1 MRSIF
6 SLIYVVVGFFVASAN
21 NYVLF
26 DTINNAIS
34 FFLALLLWP
43 LIFFGV
49 DLHF

>member
-6 SLIYVVVGFFVASAN
+6 SLVYVVVGFFVASAN
-21 NYVLF
+21 NYVHF
-26 DTINNAIS
+26 DTLNAAFS
-34 FFLALLLWP
+34 LLVALLLWP